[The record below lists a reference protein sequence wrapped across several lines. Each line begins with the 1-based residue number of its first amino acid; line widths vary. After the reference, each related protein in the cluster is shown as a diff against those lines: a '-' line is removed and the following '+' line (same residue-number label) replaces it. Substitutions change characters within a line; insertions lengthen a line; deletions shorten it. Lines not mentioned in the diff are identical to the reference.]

1 MQETIKEI
9 IVYLRRILQ
18 GVDMYSKELEKRY
31 HVTEPQLSC
40 LLALNEADSLYPSQ
54 LSKCMFV
61 RPSTI
66 TGILDRLERKELVRR
81 VRSSQD
87 RRIITIE
94 LTEKGRDLARHAPS
108 PIHQE
113 IIEGLAKLDETEVR
127 QILTALQR
135 LADLMEKKGLP
146 LDIKT
151 ISEEYN
157 P

>member
-9 IVYLRRILQ
+9 IVYFRRILQ

-31 HVTEPQLSC
+31 QVTEPQLCC
-40 LLALNEADSLYPSQ
+40 LLALNEAGSLYPSQ

-61 RPSTI
+61 SPSTI
-66 TGILDRLERKELVRR
+66 TGILDRLERKELVHR

-87 RRIITIE
+87 RRIIIIE
-94 LTEKGRDLARHAPS
+94 LTEKGRDLARYAPS

-113 IIEGLAKLDETEVR
+113 IIEGLAKLDSTEVK

-135 LADLMEKKGLP
+135 LADLMEKRGLP

-151 ISEEYN
+151 ISEE
-157 P
+157 